1 MLVSPFTPGFVAD
14 NNQLALLADIGVVLL
29 LFEVG
34 IEIDLKRMGKENRAI
49 LWGAPAQIAIGV
61 LVSTPLFLWL
71 DMPIFGALL
80 LSLSIAISS
89 SVVIVN
95 ITRSPR
101 RTINSAT
108 GDAMVGWAIMQD
120 IVGVSAAVII
130 LTVFGESEKSLPVA
144 IAGLFGFILLAY
156 ACSKLLPKLLR
167 MVRWEKDLFLI
178 YSVSVGLVLAALGT
192 VVFGIP
198 MALAAFIAG
207 LSINQSQDTDEVR
220 KAILPF
226 RDLFAVLFFVVIGT
240 LIQPS
245 NLSQAWPFALTFLL
259 LVVFSKTIP
268 TALLVRMGKLKV
280 QEMQFGVGI
289 SQIGE
294 FSFVLGSIAF
304 AQEAITESQYTG
316 LLVAVVISIVAS
328 SLLVRKV
335 GLKPTDKN

>member
-1 MLVSPFTPGFVAD
+1 
-14 NNQLALLADIGVVLL
+14 
-29 LFEVG
+29 
-34 IEIDLKRMGKENRAI
+34 
-49 LWGAPAQIAIGV
+49 
-61 LVSTPLFLWL
+61 
-71 DMPIFGALL
+71 
-80 LSLSIAISS
+80 
-89 SVVIVN
+89 
-95 ITRSPR
+95 
-101 RTINSAT
+101 
-108 GDAMVGWAIMQD
+108 MV
-120 IVGVSAAVII
+120 
-130 LTVFGESEKSLPVA
+130 
-144 IAGLFGFILLAY
+144 
-156 ACSKLLPKLLR
+156 R